1 MKRPSCRM
9 VSRGSYQGVPQW
21 GITGS
26 AEITPSRATAIRWAA
41 LENAARRQDD
51 ADARAEARKR
61 WATNTLD

>member
-41 LENAARRQDD
+41 LGEDGLSAL
-51 ADARAEARKR
+51 ADAGQ
-61 WATNTLD
+61 DY